1 MKQENNPRE
10 KIHFIRMC
18 LGYSINIK
26 ILCFSILPHCR
37 IEGDDAHAICDN
49 TANPMGRFTL

>member
-1 MKQENNPRE
+1 MKQENNPLE

-18 LGYSINIK
+18 LVCSLNLK
-26 ILCFSILPHCR
+26 ILLFSILPNCR

-49 TANPMGRFTL
+49 TANPKGRFTL